1 MKKIIGVCIC
11 LALVLSL
18 AGCGHKHAVTK
29 WTADAKNHFYICE
42 CGDRAEE
49 GPHELDEDSSCTVCG
64 AGVYD
69 EGDGQ
74 TCVMTYDEWGSCD
87 SCIYY
92 DPDGSITFAQ
102 YDEREYYEDGNPKL
116 VKVYMDGVLTYETH
130 YEPCKDDETCVYVT
144 EDISYMEDGS
154 KYVILYLNEDEI
166 ESSTIYNP
174 DGSVMEQTTYEY
186 DRDKKGN
193 ILGRRTYT
201 NGVLN
206 EETKSFVGPD
216 DSIYESSIIFY
227 DPDGSVSLSNEYVY
241 EFDDDGNQTYHA
253 YYYNGVINLEYFS
266 ALDADGNVYTAREVE
281 YDEAGN
287 VISDISYNAEGSV
300 ID

>member
-74 TCVMTYDEWGSCD
+74 TCVMTYDQYGSD
-87 SCIYY
+87 ESYIYY
-92 DPDGSITFAQ
+92 DADGNILSSQIT
-102 YDEREYYEDGNPKL
+102 EREYDENGNPKV
-116 VKVYMDGVLTYETH
+116 VKVYLDDVLTYETI
-130 YEPCKDDETCVYVT
+130 YKPCKDDETSVYISQ
-144 EDISYMEDGS
+144 DITYMEDGS
-154 KYVILYLNEDEI
+154 KYVICYESEDNM
-166 ESSTIYNP
+166 ESSILYGA
-174 DGSVMEQTTYEY
+174 DGSELESTVFEY
-186 DRDKKGN
+186 DRDKDGN
-193 ILGRRTYT
+193 VLGRRSYS
-201 NGVLN
+201 NGDLF
-206 EETKSFVGPD
+206 EEAAAFVGPD
-216 DSIYESSIIFY
+216 GNLYDLSLIFY
-227 DPDGSVSLSNEYVY
+227 EPDGSVSLKNEYVY
-241 EFDDDGNQTYHA
+241 DFNDDGEMI
-253 YYYNGVINLEYFS
+253 YYAHRYNDVIISETFTS
-266 ALDADGNVYTAREVE
+266 EDADGNVYISRVVE
-281 YDEAGN
+281 YDEAGS
-287 VISDISYNAEGSV
+287 VTSDVSYNAEGSV